1 MRIATAFFHDRA
13 SSGITARQADVYE
26 TQNRLASGRRIAT
39 AADDP
44 VGAALAVRQRG
55 ALAEN
60 ERWLESQTA
69 ARTSL
74 SLAESNL
81 GAMGDA
87 IASAR
92 DTVIAAG
99 SPTLSASDRRT
110 LAGQLRHALEQV
122 TSLANATD
130 GDGSYLFAGF
140 DNRSAPFVQ
149 NGTTVSYGGDSGQRW
164 AEVGPGVRIP
174 VTEGGDELFMRI
186 PDGNGV
192 FSVEGDPANAGSGQ
206 FTVGR
211 VANAAALTGHTYEVR
226 FGAGGTTYDVW
237 DVTAAAAVSAGN
249 AYTAGQTITVAGMAF
264 EVKGAPAAGDK
275 FTLAP
280 SQVASVFDRLSRAI
294 AALEDGATGPA
305 ASARLTN
312 ELGVSLQGLDRALDR
327 VLDARGA
334 AGNALNRLDTL
345 TGLSQDRE
353 VATSAQLSAV
363 EDLDYA
369 KAASELTLRTT
380 ALEAALAAY
389 SQTAKRSLFDYL

>member
-13 SSGITARQADVYE
+13 AAGITARQADVYD

-74 SLAESNL
+74 SIAESTL

-99 SPTLSASDRRT
+99 SPTLTASDRRT

-140 DNRSAPFVQ
+140 DNRAAPFVQ
-149 NGTTVSYGGDSGQRW
+149 NGTAVAYGGDSGQRW
-164 AEVGPGVRIP
+164 AEVGPGVRVP

-192 FSVEGDPANAGSGQ
+192 FSVEGAAANAGSGQ

-211 VANAAALTGHTYEVR
+211 VANAAALTGHTYEIR
-226 FGAGGTTYDVW
+226 FGAGGMTYDVW

-249 AYTAGQTITVAGMAF
+249 AYTAGQTIAVAGMAF
-264 EVKGAPAAGDK
+264 EVKGAPAAGDT

-280 SQVASVFDRLSRAI
+280 SQVSSVFERLSRAI

-369 KAASELTLRTT
+369 KAASELTMRTT

>member
-1 MRIATAFFHDRA
+1 
-13 SSGITARQADVYE
+13 
-26 TQNRLASGRRIAT
+26 
-39 AADDP
+39 
-44 VGAALAVRQRG
+44 
-55 ALAEN
+55 
-60 ERWLESQTA
+60 
-69 ARTSL
+69 
-74 SLAESNL
+74 
-81 GAMGDA
+81 
-87 IASAR
+87 
-92 DTVIAAG
+92 
-99 SPTLSASDRRT
+99 
-110 LAGQLRHALEQV
+110 
-122 TSLANATD
+122 
-130 GDGSYLFAGF
+130 
-140 DNRSAPFVQ
+140 
-149 NGTTVSYGGDSGQRW
+149 
-164 AEVGPGVRIP
+164 
-174 VTEGGDELFMRI
+174 
-186 PDGNGV
+186 
-192 FSVEGDPANAGSGQ
+192 
-206 FTVGR
+206 
-211 VANAAALTGHTYEVR
+211 VR